1 MSFSTRSLTLSPVHA
16 GDLITSVA
24 QEYGD
29 QLPSGCQIIE
39 VHVGELNQL
48 FNAMDPAP
56 FRERDLDPNAEAF
69 IVESVKELHRHERP
83 LALLVYVDREAV
95 TAEDAAVVKDA
106 VHQYFGNRARA
117 TRLQLRE
124 LFKNGRTSLVIGL
137 ACVAI
142 TVIAGDLISTRFEGW
157 RFAGVVSESLLIG
170 GWVAMWRPI
179 EVFLYEWWPIR
190 AEARLH
196 NKLSEMPVRVVQH
209 SHAH

>member
-1 MSFSTRSLTLSPVHA
+1 VT
-16 GDLITSVA
+16 

-29 QLPSGCQIIE
+29 QLPRDCQIIE

-69 IVESVKELHRHERP
+69 IVESVKELHHDQRP
-83 LALLVYVDREAV
+83 LALVVYVDREAI
-95 TAEDAAVVKDA
+95 TADDAAVVKDA
-106 VHQYFGNRARA
+106 VHQYFAARARA

-124 LFKNGRTSLVIGL
+124 LFKNGRISLVIGL

-142 TVIAGDLISTRFEGW
+142 TVLAGDLISTRFEGW

-170 GWVAMWRPI
+170 GWVAMWKPL
-179 EVFLYEWWPIR
+179 EVFLYDWWPIR
-190 AEARLH
+190 AETRLDTA
-196 NKLSEMPVRVVQH
+196 LSKMPVRVVQH

>member
-1 MSFSTRSLTLSPVHA
+1 MATEF
-16 GDLITSVA
+16 
-24 QEYGD
+24 GD
-29 QLPSGCQIIE
+29 QLPRDCQIIE
-39 VHVGELNQL
+39 LHVMDLDQL
-48 FNAMDPAP
+48 FNAIDPAP

-69 IVESVKELHRHERP
+69 IVESVKELHQHDRP
-83 LALLVYVDREAV
+83 LALLVYVDRQSVSA
-95 TAEDAAVVKDA
+95 DAAAIVKDA

-117 TRLQLRE
+117 TRLRLRE
-124 LFKNGRTSLVIGL
+124 LFKNGRKSLVIGL

-170 GWVAMWRPI
+170 GWVAMWKPL

-196 NKLSEMPVRVVQH
+196 TRLSEMPVRLVQH
-209 SHAH
+209 APH

>member
-1 MSFSTRSLTLSPVHA
+1 M
-16 GDLITSVA
+16 A

-29 QLPSGCQIIE
+29 QLPSDCQIIE

-69 IVESVKELHRHERP
+69 IVESVKELHHHERP
-83 LALLVYVDREAV
+83 LALVVYVDREAI
-95 TAEDAAVVKDA
+95 TADDAAVVKDA
-106 VHQYFGNRARA
+106 VHQYFGARARA
-117 TRLQLRE
+117 TRLKLRE
-124 LFKNGRTSLVIGL
+124 LFTNGRTSLVIGL

-170 GWVAMWRPI
+170 GWVAMWKPI

-190 AEARLH
+190 AEARLYTR
-196 NKLSEMPVRVVQH
+196 LSEMPVRVVKH

>member
-1 MSFSTRSLTLSPVHA
+1 MANEF
-16 GDLITSVA
+16 
-24 QEYGD
+24 GD
-29 QLPSGCQIIE
+29 QLPPDCQVIE

-69 IVESVKELHRHERP
+69 IVESVKELHHHERP
-83 LALLVYVDREAV
+83 LALVVYVDREAV
-95 TAEDAAVVKDA
+95 TADDPAVVKDA

-124 LFKNGRTSLVIGL
+124 LFANGRKSLVIGL
-137 ACVAI
+137 VCVAA
-142 TVIAGDLISTRFEGW
+142 TVLASDLVHTMFEGG
-157 RFAGVVSESLLIG
+157 RFTGVISESLVIG
-170 GWVAMWRPI
+170 GWVAMWRPL

-190 AEARLH
+190 AEARLYTR
-196 NKLSEMPVRVVQH
+196 LSEMPVRVVQH

>member
-1 MSFSTRSLTLSPVHA
+1 MANEF
-16 GDLITSVA
+16 
-24 QEYGD
+24 GD
-29 QLPSGCQIIE
+29 QLPPDCQIIE

-69 IVESVKELHRHERP
+69 MVESVKELHHHERP
-83 LALLVYVDREAV
+83 LALVVYVDREAI
-95 TAEDAAVVKDA
+95 TADDAAVVKDA
-106 VHQYFGNRARA
+106 VHQYFGARARA
-117 TRLQLRE
+117 MRLKLRE
-124 LFKNGRTSLVIGL
+124 LFKNGRISLVIGL

-142 TVIAGDLISTRFEGW
+142 TVIAGDVISTRFEGW

-170 GWVAMWRPI
+170 GWVAMWKPI

-190 AEARLH
+190 AEARLYAR
-196 NKLSEMPVRVVQH
+196 LSEMPVRVVKH